1 MARHSEILM
10 AGTGGQGLI
19 FVASFLAE
27 CAIAQDLNV
36 VQTQTYGIAQR
47 GGFIS
52 AGAIVSPE
60 EILFQ
65 QVTAPNVV
73 VALHDVVGNR
83 YDDIS
88 VPVVYD
94 SSIMTERSFTNWLGI
109 PCTSTARE
117 MGAPKSANLVALGA
131 VYQIYPF
138 VDFDSIVKAANRKF
152 APKIAEMN
160 IEAVKKG
167 IALAEAASQTR

>member
-1 MARHSEILM
+1 MAQHTEIRM

-52 AGAIVSPE
+52 AEAIISPD

-65 QVTAPNVV
+65 QVTSPNVI
-73 VALHDVVGNR
+73 VALHDVVGSR
-83 YDDIS
+83 YDEVD

-94 SSIMTERSFTNWLGI
+94 TSIMAERSFANWLGI
-109 PCTSTARE
+109 PCTKTAQD

-131 VYQIYPF
+131 AYHIHPF
-138 VDFDSIVKAANRKF
+138 VDFDSIVKAAEKKF

>member
-1 MARHSEILM
+1 MAKHTEILM

-27 CAIAQDLNV
+27 CAIAQGLNV

-52 AGAIVSPE
+52 AGAILSDE

-65 QVTAPNVV
+65 QVEKPDVI
-73 VALHDVVGNR
+73 VALHDVVGAR
-83 YDDIS
+83 YDKAEA
-88 VPVVYD
+88 PVIYD
-94 SSIMTERSFTNWLGI
+94 SSLMAERGFDNWIGI
-109 PCTSTARE
+109 PCTETAKE

-131 VYQIYPF
+131 AYHLLRF
-138 VDFDSIVKAANRKF
+138 ADFDSIVKAAETKF
-152 APKIAEMN
+152 APKIAELN

-167 IALAEAASQTR
+167 IALAEAASQAR

>member
-1 MARHSEILM
+1 MAQHSEILM

-52 AGAIVSPE
+52 AEAIISPY

-65 QVTAPNVV
+65 QVSKANVIM
-73 VALHDVVGNR
+73 ALHDVVGTR
-83 YDDIS
+83 YDNAA

-94 SSIMTERSFTNWLGI
+94 SSIMTERTFDNWLGI
-109 PCTSTARE
+109 PCTKTAQD
-117 MGAPKSANLVALGA
+117 MGAPKSGNLVALGA
-131 VYQIYPF
+131 AYQLYPF
-138 VDFDSIVKAANRKF
+138 VDFDSIVKAANKKF

>member
-1 MARHSEILM
+1 MANHTEIRM

-52 AGAIVSPE
+52 AEAIVSDE

-65 QVTAPNVV
+65 QVASPDLI

-83 YDDIS
+83 YDDS
-88 VPVVYD
+88 EVPVIYD
-94 SSIMTERSFTNWLGI
+94 SSIMTERTFDNWIGI
-109 PCTSTARE
+109 PCTQTAKD
-117 MGAPKSANLVALGA
+117 MGAPKSANLIALGA
-131 VYQIYPF
+131 AYHIRPF
-138 VDFDSIVKAANRKF
+138 VEFDSIVKAAEKRF

>member
-1 MARHSEILM
+1 MAQHTEILM

-27 CAIAQDLNV
+27 CAIAQDLKV

-52 AGAIVSPE
+52 AEAIISAD

-65 QVTAPNVV
+65 QVTNPNVI
-73 VALHDVVGNR
+73 VALHDVIGNR
-83 YDDIS
+83 YDDAKA
-88 VPVVYD
+88 PVIYD
-94 SSIMTERSFTNWLGI
+94 SSIMAERSFDNWLPI
-109 PCTSTARE
+109 PCTKTAQD

-131 VYQIYPF
+131 AYKLYPF
-138 VDFDSIVKAANRKF
+138 VDFDSIVKAANKKF
-152 APKIAEMN
+152 APKIAELN

>member
-1 MARHSEILM
+1 MAQHTEILM

-27 CAIAQDLNV
+27 CAIAQNLNV

-52 AGAIVSPE
+52 AEAIISAE

-65 QVTAPNVV
+65 QVTRPNVI
-73 VALHDVVGNR
+73 VALHDVVGKR
-83 YDDIS
+83 YDTVDM
-88 VPVVYD
+88 PVVYD
-94 SSIMTERSFTNWLGI
+94 SSLMVERSFDNWLPI
-109 PCTSTARE
+109 PCTKTAQD

-131 VYQIYPF
+131 AYKLYPF
-138 VDFDSIVKAANRKF
+138 VDFESVVKAAEKMF

-160 IEAVKKG
+160 IEAIKKG
-167 IALAEAASQTR
+167 IALAEAALQAR